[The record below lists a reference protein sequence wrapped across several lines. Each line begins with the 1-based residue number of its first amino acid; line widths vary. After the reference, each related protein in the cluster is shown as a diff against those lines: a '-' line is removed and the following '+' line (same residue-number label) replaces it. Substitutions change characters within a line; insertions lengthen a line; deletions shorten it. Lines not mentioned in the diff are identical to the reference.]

1 MLKFWELA
9 PSPNS
14 TKVRMA
20 LRFKNIEF
28 ETVAVDPV
36 DREDILKVSGQV
48 LTPVIEDK
56 GIILNDSEAILQ
68 YLDANYSESPRL
80 FPSDRSGRREC
91 EAWKDELDEKIA
103 KPWLPVFF
111 HLIGRFE
118 ELDQDALS
126 AYHEALAWL
135 DGLVGDKDQI
145 KEGENRAICDLRVA
159 EWATYALP
167 GEGFIARCRL
177 FGKSKKVF
185 AVKDGQFKNLERYLA
200 KWNQFLS

>member
-20 LRFKNIEF
+20 LRFKNIDF
-28 ETVAVDPV
+28 EAIPVDPV
-36 DREDILKVSGQV
+36 DRDAVLKMSGQV

-68 YLDANYSESPRL
+68 YLDANYPESPRL
-80 FPSDRSGRREC
+80 FPRDRGGRREC
-91 EAWKDELDEKIA
+91 EDWKKELDEKIA
-103 KPWLPVFF
+103 KPWMPVFF

-118 ELDQDALS
+118 ECDQDALKS
-126 AYHEALAWL
+126 YHEALAWL
-135 DGLVGDKDQI
+135 DRLVADKDQI
-145 KEGENRAICDLRVA
+145 QEGENKSICDLRVA

-167 GEGFIARCRL
+167 GPGFIARCRL
-177 FGKSKKVF
+177 MGKSKEVF
-185 AVKDGQFKNLERYLA
+185 AVKNGQFKHLERYLE
-200 KWNQFLS
+200 KWNGFLA